1 LARSATCKKGVHK
14 MTAANTYRHPEKGL
28 ECREC
33 KRDYMK
39 LYMRARRAAM
49 AVKSR
54 VLKAVKSTAKKSK
67 AAAKKSR
74 PAAKKRVATKAKRR
88 TAKRKRA

>member
-1 LARSATCKKGVHK
+1 
-14 MTAANTYRHPEKGL
+14 MNAANTYEHPEKGL

-54 VLKAVKSTAKKSK
+54 VKKAVKSTGKKKSRP
-67 AAAKKSR
+67 AAKKSR
-74 PAAKKRVATKAKRR
+74 PAAKKRSATKARR
-88 TAKRKRA
+88 STAKRKRA